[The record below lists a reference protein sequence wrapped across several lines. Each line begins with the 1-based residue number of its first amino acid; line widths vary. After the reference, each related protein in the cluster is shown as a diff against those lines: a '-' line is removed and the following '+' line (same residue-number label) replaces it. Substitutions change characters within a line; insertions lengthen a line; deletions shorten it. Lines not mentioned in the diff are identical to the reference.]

1 MVNRQFYHIVSVV
14 LMPLF
19 MPLLGVLFLFQLRE
33 FAYLPALFKGVTI
46 GGTVLFTIV
55 CPLVPM
61 LLMRQSGHIDDFFIS
76 RREQRLWS
84 YVFSFVSYTL
94 WSCFFWRTLQMPGYV
109 VGMAVGSAA
118 SIVLLMVITLK
129 WKISAHMTG
138 IGGFVGCVCGLC
150 YRVAYNPV
158 GFLILILF
166 LSVLLGLA
174 RVELKAHTPTQ
185 VLAGFVLGFLSVFL
199 CCLFF

>member
-19 MPLLGVLFLFQLRE
+19 MPLLGVLFLFQLSG
-33 FAYLPALFKGVTI
+33 FSHLPALFKGVTI

-55 CPLVPM
+55 CPMVPM
-61 LLMRQSGHIDDFFIS
+61 LLMRRSGHIDDFFIS
-76 RREQRLWS
+76 RREQRLWP
-84 YVFSFVSYTL
+84 YLFSFVSYTL

-118 SIVLLMVITLK
+118 SIALLMVITLK

-158 GFLILILF
+158 GFIVLLLF